1 VTVDRDRLRRHVE
14 LLAAVPRPAESAEL
28 GRARDHVEQALREA
42 GWPVRREAFTVES
55 FEGVN
60 LLAEI
65 DAAAGESRPLFIV
78 TAHVDSRSGTPG
90 ADDNAS
96 AVACLLELARLLR
109 PEADDSPV
117 RLRLI
122 ATDLEECGMLGAA
135 HHARGLRV
143 DGAALMGMVSLEM
156 LGYRDPTPGSQQM
169 PKALEGLYP
178 DTGDFIGVV
187 GNERSAGL
195 LTRFAT
201 AMKCTPELRVEA
213 LAVPGD
219 GETFPAT
226 RLSDHSAFWDEGFQA
241 LMVTDTSFFRNPHY
255 HLPSDTPETLDY
267 EFLTAVTQGVAEA
280 IRDILGG

>member
-1 VTVDRDRLRRHVE
+1 
-14 LLAAVPRPAESAEL
+14 
-28 GRARDHVEQALREA
+28 
-42 GWPVRREAFTVES
+42 VES

-60 LLAEI
+60 LVAEI

-201 AMKCTPELRVEA
+201 AMKCSPTPRSS
-213 LAVPGD
+213 G
-219 GETFPAT
+219 THTITCPAT
-226 RLSDHSAFWDEGFQA
+226 PRKRSTTNSSPPSLKGWPRQSGTFWAADPFIPAFS
-241 LMVTDTSFFRNPHY
+241 V
-255 HLPSDTPETLDY
+255 
-267 EFLTAVTQGVAEA
+267 
-280 IRDILGG
+280 

>member
-1 VTVDRDRLRRHVE
+1 MTVDRDRLRRHVE
-14 LLAAVPRPAESAEL
+14 LLAAAPRPAESAAL

-42 GWPVRREAFTVES
+42 GWPVRREAFTAGS

-60 LLAEI
+60 LVAEI
-65 DAAAGESRPLFIV
+65 DAAAGDSRPLFIV

-96 AVACLLELARLLR
+96 AVAALLELARLAR
-109 PEADDSPV
+109 PAAAKAST

-135 HHARGLRV
+135 HHARGLRA

-178 DTGDFIGVV
+178 DTGDFIAVV
-187 GNERSAGL
+187 GNERSAAL
-195 LTRFAT
+195 LARFAT
-201 AMKCTPELRVEA
+201 AMKRTPGLTVES

-255 HLPSDTPETLDY
+255 HMPSDTPETLDY

-280 IRDILGG
+280 IREILSV